1 MKIGEDKKAQKAYEL
16 MYKTKQLAFNELFE
30 FVAKYTDGEIDAQEL
45 YNQPREY
52 FFELMEEKHAKDF
65 PSSLKL
71 LKVLDLLDIP
81 VHQLEAL
88 VSKLNTTEIELDL
101 SSSDVPKKD
110 FGIYANTQ
118 EQKSA
123 YKAIKGIC
131 DGLNKLLKQ
140 GKHFEN
146 GKIIQGTGGAI
157 DWSFESE
164 SFTPRIQYILN
175 H

>member
-1 MKIGEDKKAQKAYEL
+1 MKIGEDKKAKQAYEL
-16 MYKTKQLAFNELFE
+16 AYKRKQLAFNELLQ
-30 FVAKYTDGEIDAQEL
+30 FVAKYTDTEINAQEL
-45 YNQPREY
+45 YNSPREY
-52 FFELMEEKHAKDF
+52 FFQLMEEKHAKDF

-71 LKVLDLLDIP
+71 LKVLDLLEIP
-81 VHQLEAL
+81 VHQLDAL
-88 VSKLNTTEIELDL
+88 INKLNTTQIELNL

-110 FGIYANTQ
+110 FGIYATTDK
-118 EQKSA
+118 QKSA

-131 DGLNKLLKQ
+131 EGLNELLKQ

-146 GKIIQGTGGAI
+146 GKLMQGSGGAI